1 MVIILFFNN
10 NNIKKFFISFFYNK
24 MSNPLNKFVKK
35 YSKTNEEKQNHIK
48 NNSKY
53 KEMPST
59 DFTTDKNLVIIVNNS
74 EININEKSKKK
85 QQFPSG
91 AKPGLSA
98 PSTINNFR
106 EEKIG
111 KKKEIKFFTKKI
123 NLLGKKI
130 KDLTDEEIFCK
141 NPKINQKETKND
153 FYLNKINTQNKN
165 EDGNNIK
172 STNLKANNNNNL
184 GNETNEE
191 IYLNKININEVELLH
206 QTIEYKNKPLYND
219 PVDVIDDNNKISDL
233 FLIK

>member
-1 MVIILFFNN
+1 ML
-10 NNIKKFFISFFYNK
+10 
-24 MSNPLNKFVKK
+24 NPLNKFVNK
-35 YSKTNEEKQNHIK
+35 YSKNIKANEEKQNLIK
-48 NNSKY
+48 NNSQY
-53 KEMPST
+53 KETSST

-74 EININEKSKKK
+74 EIDINEESEKK

-98 PSTINNFR
+98 PSTINNFG

-111 KKKEIKFFTKKI
+111 GKKEIKFFTKKI

-130 KDLTDEEIFCK
+130 KDLTDEEKFYK

-153 FYLNKINTQNKN
+153 FYLNKTNTQNKN
-165 EDGNNIK
+165 EDEKNIK
-172 STNLKANNNNNL
+172 STNINKNNNNNL

-219 PVDVIDDNNKISDL
+219 PFDIINDNNKISDL